1 MRDIQ
6 DVALTRIAKE
16 MQVEIDQ
23 YIMDDLIRED
33 LRAKG
38 WTNLP
43 VKGLFSREILEW
55 THENTKGDHKIVH
68 GEWWFEDGADAVM
81 FLLRWS

>member
-6 DVALTRIAKE
+6 DEMLTKVAKQ

-33 LRAKG
+33 LKAKG
-38 WTNLP
+38 WIHSP
-43 VKGLFSREILEW
+43 VKGLFRREVLEW
-55 THENTKGDHKIVH
+55 THENTKGDHKMVH
-68 GEWWFEDGADAVM
+68 GEWWFEDGADAMM